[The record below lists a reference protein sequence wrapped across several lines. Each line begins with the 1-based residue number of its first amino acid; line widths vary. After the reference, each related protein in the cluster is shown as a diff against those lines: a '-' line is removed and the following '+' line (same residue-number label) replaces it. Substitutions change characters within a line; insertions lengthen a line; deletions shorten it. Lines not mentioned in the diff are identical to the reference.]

1 MKSSVSPRNLLTLA
15 LALVALTTQVHAQD
29 ALVLKD
35 NTRRDGQ
42 IMGVAN
48 GQVKIKIGPAETSV
62 PLDSVVSVVKP
73 APKAFDDIL
82 ATWQTGDATKTL
94 ALLQPF
100 VQTYRGLPTPW
111 AERSSALLGE
121 VLLTANQLPAAETAF
136 ADFQKAYPNSAS
148 LAAIGLARLAVE
160 KNQFD
165 DAKKKLQ
172 PILVEAE
179 KVTIAPTGK
188 SATYGQAFYLMGR
201 VNEHEGNN
209 SEALRDYLSTV
220 TLFYEDKAVVSK
232 AQERADALVKEKQVI
247 VP

>member
-15 LALVALTTQVHAQD
+15 LALVALATQARAQD

-42 IMGVAN
+42 ITAVAN
-48 GQVKIKIGPAETSV
+48 GQVKIKIGPVETSV

-82 ATWQTGDATKTL
+82 ATWQTGDANKTL

-121 VLLTANQLPAAETAF
+121 VLLTANKLPEATTAF
-136 ADFQKAYPNSAS
+136 ADFQKAYPNSGS

-160 KNQFD
+160 NNQFD
-165 DAKKKLQ
+165 DAKGKLQ
-172 PILVEAE
+172 PILAEAE
-179 KVTIAPTGK
+179 KVTIAPAGK
-188 SATYGQAFYLMGR
+188 SATYGQAYYLMGKI
-201 VNEHEGNN
+201 NEKAGNN

-232 AQERADALVKEKQVI
+232 AQERADALVKEKQAI

>member
-15 LALVALTTQVHAQD
+15 LALVALTTQVRAQD

-121 VLLTANQLPAAETAF
+121 VLITANQLPAAETAF

-160 KNQFD
+160 KSQFD

-201 VNEHEGNN
+201 INEHEGNN

>member
-15 LALVALTTQVHAQD
+15 LALVALATQARAQD

-35 NTRRDGQ
+35 NTRRDGV
-42 IMGVAN
+42 ITGVAN

-111 AERSSALLGE
+111 AERASALLGE
-121 VLLTANQLPAAETAF
+121 AYLTAKQIPAAETAF
-136 ADFQKAYPNSAS
+136 ADFQKAYPNSTS
-148 LAAIGLARLAVE
+148 LTAIGLARLAVE
-160 KNQFD
+160 KKDFAG
-165 DAKKKLQ
+165 AKTRLQ
-172 PILVEAE
+172 PILVEAD
-179 KVTIAPTGK
+179 KVTIAPAGK
-188 SATYGQAFYLMGR
+188 SATYGQAFYLMGQ
-201 VNEHEGNN
+201 VNESENN
-209 SEALRDYLSTV
+209 NAEALRDYLSTV

-232 AQERADALVKEKQVI
+232 AQERADALIKEKQVI